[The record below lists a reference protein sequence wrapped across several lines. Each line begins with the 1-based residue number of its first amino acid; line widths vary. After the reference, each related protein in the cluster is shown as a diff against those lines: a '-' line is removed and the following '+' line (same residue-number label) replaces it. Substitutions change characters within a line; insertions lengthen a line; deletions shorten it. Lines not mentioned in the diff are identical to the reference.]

1 MNEELIVWQIGLII
15 SILINCLMILLIF
28 WGGKILW
35 KFLKVKILRRNG
47 YVWDLRVFND
57 ATVDLGFNKL
67 EKEIK
72 YSKKGDNL
80 EPDVSIVAPLI
91 HHERTTNIPMVI
103 SVEGN
108 VSTADLR
115 NVFLSNRYLLEIFM
129 KDKKLREALLED
141 RVLLNEFQKVSINRG
156 FPPSELARLSDQ
168 NNVRAL
174 NTGILIGQNF
184 SLKNMF
190 NNPLIIIFA
199 ILVLVGIGVAVFYGF
214 QNAGDIA
221 KMKTVLDGIST
232 AVSNSSVVVGGGK

>member
-1 MNEELIVWQIGLII
+1 MNEELFIWQVATVGLILIMCFI
-15 SILINCLMILLIF
+15 SYLL
-28 WGGKILW
+28 WLSGPVLW
-35 KFLKVKILRRNG
+35 KFLKVKLFRRLG
-47 YVWDLRVFND
+47 YVWDLRCYND
-57 ATVDLGFNKL
+57 ATVELGFNKL

-91 HHERTTNIPMVI
+91 HHERTTNIPMVV

-115 NVFLSNRYLLEIFM
+115 NVWLSNRYLLEIFM

-141 RVLLNEFQKVSINRG
+141 RLLLNEMQKVSINRG

-190 NNPLIIIFA
+190 NNPLLIIFA
-199 ILVLVGIGVAVFYGF
+199 LLVLIGIGASIYYGF

-221 KMKTVLDGIST
+221 KMKPVLDSIAT
-232 AVSNSSVVVGGGK
+232 AVSNSSVVVGGK